1 MPPSPR
7 VLDFV
12 PLLMVSEYLLRTAQE
27 TQTLRPANKKTLT
40 SNGASVN
47 GARMAGDE
55 RRLQILRIAMRL
67 FSQRGFGGT
76 TTKEIALAAGVSEA
90 MVFRHFATKKEL
102 YSAILDHKACIH
114 DTMDPIQ
121 VVAEAIARKDDQAV
135 FAGLALDA
143 LDRHDCDPE
152 FHRLLL
158 HSALE
163 EHELAQMFWE
173 KFVTRVYRILGSYIR
188 ERQRDGAIIDVEPLV
203 VVRAFVGMVI
213 HHSLNNNLWDRK
225 RILLKISNEVAARE
239 FANILMHGIAC
250 GNGRRVPG
258 SRTTVKSAGK
268 SGAAGKSVNGC
279 RSGLTRKSVIKTAA
293 KGDSKR
299 KRLVK

>member
-1 MPPSPR
+1 
-7 VLDFV
+7 
-12 PLLMVSEYLLRTAQE
+12 VSTYFGPNKDQL
-27 TQTLRPANKKTLT
+27 LRPANKRLLT
-40 SNGASVN
+40 GNGNGAN

-67 FSQRGFGGT
+67 FSQRGFRGT
-76 TTKEIALAAGVSEA
+76 TTKEIAVAAGVSEA

-102 YSAILDHKACIH
+102 YSAILDQKASLH

-121 VVAEAIARKDDQAV
+121 VVAEAIARKDDRAV
-135 FAGLALDA
+135 FEGLALDA
-143 LDRHDCDPE
+143 LDQHDCDPE

-188 ERQRDGAIIDVEPLV
+188 ERQRDGAIIDVQPLV
-203 VVRAFVGMVI
+203 IVRAFVGMVI

-225 RILLKISNEVAARE
+225 RSLLKVSNQEAARA
-239 FANILMHGIAC
+239 FANILLHGVASE
-250 GNGRRVPG
+250 NGSPAQASTAR
-258 SRTTVKSAGK
+258 SKSAVKSRAG
-268 SGAAGKSVNGC
+268 AKSVNG
-279 RSGLTRKSVIKTAA
+279 RRNGLLRNTISGHTKET
-293 KGDSKR
+293 SKR
-299 KRLVK
+299 KRLGK